1 MTEKL
6 LTLFSTMVGTLGV
19 FITGNTLIGFAG
31 LLPTI
36 IFGMSILILG
46 AGVRAIIKKSNH

>member
-19 FITGNTLIGFAG
+19 FIAGNTLIGLAG

-36 IFGMSILILG
+36 LFGMSILILG
-46 AGVRAIIKKSNH
+46 AGVRAIIKKK

>member
-19 FITGNTLIGFAG
+19 FIAGNTLIGFAG

-36 IFGMSILILG
+36 LFGISILILC
-46 AGVRAIIKKSNH
+46 AGVRAIIKKK